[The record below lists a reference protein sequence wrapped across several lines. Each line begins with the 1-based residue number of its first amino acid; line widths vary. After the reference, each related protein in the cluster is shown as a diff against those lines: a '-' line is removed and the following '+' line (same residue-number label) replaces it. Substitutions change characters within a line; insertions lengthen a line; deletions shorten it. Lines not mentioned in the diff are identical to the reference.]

1 MRNKILI
8 ILGVLVV
15 MGAIAGGIVY
25 ANLDTAIKL
34 ASMAVNYIK
43 YLNAPAGTTVT
54 ELAAGLQR
62 RRHVG
67 AARRPPRRVRRT
79 AGAEDWA
86 SYNKHTDLGA
96 FLAAQPDQYIERKHV
111 KGFVHLRHRS
121 IYRFQQRLDQ
131 GQRCPDFHDAIRYIL
146 D

>member
-1 MRNKILI
+1 MAVAIVASIVERRHHLRQGFLGRFWALIFPSNRFAGDVRPLRVARARRREQILPILKEASMRNKILI

-62 RRHVG
+62 RRDVG
-67 AARRPPRRVRRT
+67 AARRPPRRVLPNSRR
-79 AGAEDWA
+79 
-86 SYNKHTDLGA
+86 
-96 FLAAQPDQYIERKHV
+96 
-111 KGFVHLRHRS
+111 
-121 IYRFQQRLDQ
+121 
-131 GQRCPDFHDAIRYIL
+131 
-146 D
+146 